1 MPWVSSGVAR
11 PKLLALGTAARD
23 ALGVVD
29 ARNTN
34 NNSRRHR
41 RHGRLQHHGS
51 TRCAPSAYITGAAAN
66 QRMFLTSVSHER
78 FSRALLMSV
87 FISVSVVPARKCSVR
102 FRRGFRVFRGYGCSG
117 LGTVSHHFRV
127 RWQREASRAA
137 GPNKDVRPGSS
148 RTDLSD
154 RPASSAALLPL
165 RLCVKLLIFG
175 SENDPSVAAAP
186 SG

>member
-23 ALGVVD
+23 ALSVVD

-78 FSRALLMSV
+78 FSRAFLTSA
-87 FISVSVVPARKCSVR
+87 SHER
-102 FRRGFRVFRGYGCSG
+102 FYKRFCG
-117 LGTVSHHFRV
+117 
-127 RWQREASRAA
+127 SR
-137 GPNKDVRPGSS
+137 
-148 RTDLSD
+148 
-154 RPASSAALLPL
+154 
-165 RLCVKLLIFG
+165 
-175 SENDPSVAAAP
+175 
-186 SG
+186 